1 MKLLQDKMS
10 ISFKL
15 NFHGKTE
22 PHSFDGDKILEDV
35 FKSILSGLKLYQTT
49 DPTVYSFTFGTR
61 ILNKEPH
68 VKKKLKEVIRNNNT
82 IKLMTKKD
90 MNYS

>member
-1 MKLLQDKMS
+1 MS

-15 NFHGKTE
+15 NFQGKIKNYDYNRNE
-22 PHSFDGDKILEDV
+22 IVEDV
-35 FKSILSGLKLYQTT
+35 FKSILKNLNLYETT

-61 ILNKEPH
+61 ILNKESH
-68 VKKKLKEVIRNNNT
+68 VKKKLGEVIRDNIT

-90 MNYS
+90 MGYS

>member
-1 MKLLQDKMS
+1 MS

-15 NFHGKTE
+15 NFHGKTGTHTFSRE
-22 PHSFDGDKILEDV
+22 DIVEDV
-35 FKSILSGLKLYQTT
+35 FKSILSKLNLYQTT

-68 VKKKLKEVIRNNNT
+68 VKKKLKEVIRDNIT
-82 IKLMTKKD
+82 IKLMTKRD
-90 MNYS
+90 MGYS

>member
-1 MKLLQDKMS
+1 MS

-15 NFHGKTE
+15 NYQGKIKNYNRNKSE
-22 PHSFDGDKILEDV
+22 ILEDV
-35 FKSILSGLKLYQTT
+35 FKAILKNLNLYETT

-61 ILNKEPH
+61 ILNKQNH
-68 VKKKLKEVIRNNNT
+68 VKKKLGDVIRDNVT

-90 MNYS
+90 MGYS

>member
-1 MKLLQDKMS
+1 MS

-15 NFHGKTE
+15 NFHGKTGTY
-22 PHSFDGDKILEDV
+22 SFDKEKIVNEVL
-35 FKSILSGLKLYQTT
+35 KSILSELGLYATT

-61 ILNKEPH
+61 ILNKVPH
-68 VKKKLKEVIRNNNT
+68 VNKKLREVIRDNIT

-90 MNYS
+90 MGYSKIKYK

>member
-1 MKLLQDKMS
+1 MS

-15 NFHGKTE
+15 NFQGKIKNYNYNRNE
-22 PHSFDGDKILEDV
+22 ILENA
-35 FKSILSGLKLYQTT
+35 FKSILKDLNLYETT

-61 ILNKEPH
+61 ILNKKNH
-68 VKKKLKEVIRNNNT
+68 VNKKLGEVIRDNVT

-90 MNYS
+90 MGYS

>member
-1 MKLLQDKMS
+1 MS

-15 NFHGKTE
+15 NFQGKIK
-22 PHSFDGDKILEDV
+22 PFSFERNQIVEDV
-35 FKSILSGLKLYQTT
+35 FKSILSQLNLYQTT

-61 ILNKEPH
+61 ILNKDNH
-68 VKKKLKEVIRNNNT
+68 VKKKLGEVIRDNVT

-90 MNYS
+90 MGYS